1 MIGWDIEIQS
11 VEKEVPIK
19 IGREKWG
26 NEKLPEEKKDGRGVN
41 KKLLGGKRTQLGKEN
56 NRRSERNGN

>member
-1 MIGWDIEIQS
+1 M
-11 VEKEVPIK
+11 PIK

-26 NEKLPEEKKDGRGVN
+26 NEKLPEEKKDGRGAN